1 MTSMGWNFRGI
12 FTATLLGC
20 IVFIAGCASKVYYT
34 DDARLALEEAK
45 EDVTKLQFYNDKE
58 FLLRR
63 KTTSRQLETVEGVVE
78 KTEGLRVQD
87 LRIRRGTPC
96 RLDSVS
102 GNSYWIRFELGQGE
116 TLRFYKNQYD
126 HYQIWADRWHSGR
139 GNIVYGGKDYIIER
153 IGNDCLLMVKNSQ
166 SFRKSNQ
173 RKVAIGVDVN
183 EDIREV
189 PLDSAATE
197 TPNK

>member
-1 MTSMGWNFRGI
+1 
-12 FTATLLGC
+12 
-20 IVFIAGCASKVYYT
+20 
-34 DDARLALEEAK
+34 
-45 EDVTKLQFYNDKE
+45 
-58 FLLRR
+58 
-63 KTTSRQLETVEGVVE
+63 
-78 KTEGLRVQD
+78 
-87 LRIRRGTPC
+87 
-96 RLDSVS
+96 VS

-173 RKVAIGVDVN
+173 KKVAEGVDVN